1 MRLIQ
6 FDWDQWNI
14 QKNEIKHGVSI
25 LEAESVFYDPKLSI
39 FEDII
44 HSDNKERRWIAYG
57 VSLNKKILMCAFT
70 IRNKKVRVISCRP
83 ASRKEKETYEKT
95 KDRRN
100 N

>member
-1 MRLIQ
+1 MKLD

-14 QKNEIKHGVSI
+14 QKNEIKHGISR
-25 LEAESVFYDPKLSI
+25 LEAESVFYDPKHSI

-44 HSDNKERRWIAYG
+44 HSDNKERRWIVYG

-70 IRNKKVRVISCRP
+70 IRNKKVRVINCKP
-83 ASRKEKETYEKT
+83 ASREEKETYEKT